1 MRETQT
7 PYTASIFVSY
17 IWEEVLPTMTSVQQH
32 YSLIYCKDDPIDENN
47 ITLADVKEK
56 VLPLTTSLQ
65 HLYSLFHYN
74 DDLINDIDNTPVD
87 IINVK
92 PYHSPI
98 DNGGDSL
105 LDFFLLYLYLKSKIY
120 PLGFRY
126 LVAAFLVLDPNTP
139 ELRTLMPDS
148 IYYCDQMRVRP
159 NLNHPDYPSMS
170 YCAIPSWRWY
180 MMCS

>member
-1 MRETQT
+1 
-7 PYTASIFVSY
+7 
-17 IWEEVLPTMTSVQQH
+17 MTSVQQH
-32 YSLIYCKDDPIDENN
+32 YSLIYCKDNLIDENN
-47 ITLADVKEK
+47 ITLVDVKEN
-56 VLPLTTSLQ
+56 VLPSTISLQ
-65 HLYSLFHYN
+65 HLYSSFHYN
-74 DDLINDIDNTPVD
+74 DDFINDIDNTPVD

-105 LDFFLLYLYLKSKIY
+105 LDFFLLYLYLKSKIH

-139 ELRTLMPDS
+139 ELRTLVPNS
-148 IYYCDQMRVRP
+148 IYYCDRVRP
-159 NLNHPDYPSMS
+159 NLNHPDYPSLS
-170 YCAIPSWRWY
+170 CAIPSWRWY